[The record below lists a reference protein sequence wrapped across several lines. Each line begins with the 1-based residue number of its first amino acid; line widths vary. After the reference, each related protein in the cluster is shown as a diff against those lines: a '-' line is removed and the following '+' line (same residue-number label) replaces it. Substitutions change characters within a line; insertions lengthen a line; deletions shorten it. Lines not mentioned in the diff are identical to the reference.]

1 MGVIETILVIDGTP
15 VELDSH
21 LERLSWSLE
30 SLFAAEVPGGAREL
44 VREHARGLRLGRLR
58 LTVAPAADGA
68 LRAHATTAIVDA
80 QDVFPTWERAI
91 ALRSFVVPGGLGAHK
106 WADRAGLAQLESGE
120 SQCCVPLLVDENG
133 EALEASRA
141 NLFAV
146 EGEALITP
154 AADGRILPG
163 VARARAI
170 DVAHTLGVELREQ
183 ALTIDQLIAA
193 KEAFLTGSVRGVE
206 PVRSVD
212 GVELE
217 APGEA
222 VTALASEIKRI
233 WIGKDAARQ
242 VEASLR

>member
-15 VELDSH
+15 VEFDSH
-21 LERLSWSLE
+21 LERLRWSLE
-30 SLFAAEVPGGAREL
+30 NLFAAEVPASVREL
-44 VREHARGLRLGRLR
+44 VRGHSRGLHLARLR

-68 LRAHATTAIVDA
+68 LDAHVVTATVDA
-80 QDVFPTWERAI
+80 QDVFPSWERAI

-106 WADRAGLAQLESGE
+106 WADRAGLAQLEADESG
-120 SQCCVPLLVDENG
+120 CCVPLLLDDNG

-146 EGEALITP
+146 EGEVLITP

-170 DVAHTLGVELREQ
+170 ELARSLGIEVREQ
-183 ALTIDQLIAA
+183 ALTRDRLLAV
-193 KEAFLTGSVRGVE
+193 KEAFLTGSVRGIE
-206 PVRSVD
+206 PVRSLD
-212 GVELE
+212 EAEFE

-222 VTALASEIKRI
+222 VAALASEMRRS

>member
-15 VELDSH
+15 VELESH

-30 SLFAAEVPGGAREL
+30 NLFAAEVPGGAREL

-68 LRAHATTAIVDA
+68 LRAHAATATVDA
-80 QDVFPTWERAI
+80 QDVFPAWERAI
-91 ALRSFVVPGGLGAHK
+91 ALRSFVIPGGLGAHK
-106 WADRAGLAQLESGE
+106 WADRAGLVQLESGE
-120 SQCCVPLLVDENG
+120 SDCCVPLLLDGNG
-133 EALEASRA
+133 EVLEASRA

-146 EGEALITP
+146 EGDVLITP
-154 AADGRILPG
+154 AADGRILAG

-170 DVAHTLGVELREQ
+170 ELARSLGIEVREQ
-183 ALTIDQLIAA
+183 ALTSDRLIAA
-193 KEAFLTGSVRGVE
+193 KEAFLTGSVRGIE
-206 PVRSVD
+206 PVRSLD
-212 GVELE
+212 EAEFE

-222 VTALASEIKRI
+222 VAALAGEMRRS